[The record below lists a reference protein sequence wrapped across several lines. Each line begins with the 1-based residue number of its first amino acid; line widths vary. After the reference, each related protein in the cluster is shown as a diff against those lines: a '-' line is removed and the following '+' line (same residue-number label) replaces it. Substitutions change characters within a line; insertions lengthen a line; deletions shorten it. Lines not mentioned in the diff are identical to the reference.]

1 MLNGIVAFVTLTA
14 MEIVLG
20 IDNVIFI
27 AIVAGKLP
35 PDQQPRARRLGL
47 AAALI
52 TRLLL
57 LATLS
62 YILMLDEP
70 LFTLPDMPLF
80 HELEARAVS
89 VRDLILIGGGLF
101 LIAKSTVEIHERLGD
116 EEPDGAAPA
125 APSSFAWV
133 IVQIALLDI
142 IFSLDSVIT
151 AVGMVDR
158 DVTLA
163 NGFVIGKLWIMSAA
177 VVAAVGV
184 MLLFAGAVG
193 DFVARHP
200 TLKILALS
208 FLILIGVLLVAEG
221 LGQHLNKGYIYFAMA
236 FSVAVEMI
244 NLRIRP
250 HKPLMLGGPEHAYKD
265 AGSSSTHSQAASR

>member
-1 MLNGIVAFVTLTA
+1 MLEAIIALVTLTA

-20 IDNVIFI
+20 IDNIIFI
-27 AIVAGKLP
+27 AIVAAKLAP
-35 PDQQPRARRLGL
+35 AQQPSARRIGL

-62 YILMLDEP
+62 WILKLNDP
-70 LFTLPDMPLF
+70 IFTLPDLPLF

-89 VRDLILIGGGLF
+89 VRDLILFGGGLF
-101 LIAKSTVEIHERLGD
+101 LIAKSTFEIHERLAG
-116 EEPDGAAPA
+116 EEPGNDKPA
-125 APSSFAWV
+125 KPASFSSV
-133 IVQIALLDI
+133 IIQIAILDI

-151 AVGMVDR
+151 AVGMVNEDIR
-158 DVTLA
+158 LE
-163 NGFVIGKLWIMSAA
+163 NGFVIGKLWIMSTA
-177 VVAAVGV
+177 VVVAVLV
-184 MLLFAGAVG
+184 MLIFAGPVS
-193 DFVARHP
+193 DFVTRHP

-221 LGQHLNKGYIYFAMA
+221 LGQHINKGYIYFAMA
-236 FSVAVEMI
+236 FSVAVEML

-250 HKPLMLGGPEHAYKD
+250 HKPMKLRGPEQAY
-265 AGSSSTHSQAASR
+265 AEASSTHSQSASR